1 MAAIVAHSVC
11 NFMSLPDPVGAVKR
25 AQLRLGLF
33 GQLLAV
39 AAHLAG
45 LLLWIYFLYPATDPR
60 KFSNHMDAASQL
72 KGRVSF
78 DSLEP
83 FISRC
88 LREDSPVE
96 QTDLNELISLAAY
109 LDGTY
114 FILRHLHTRLKTAKR
129 DEKAKPILFYENA
142 LSVMDLLLCPA
153 RKPCGILGQ
162 PIKPKTELA
171 RHVRLSYLRYLFTQV
186 WIQFL
191 DNQISDELILK
202 AIRMLGDDRLSR
214 LSETR
219 LLADYVIPI
228 FDVPPHSDLAL
239 STEASV
245 PPTWSRAVSRTM
257 LGLVHKGGL
266 HYPRLYLRLYE
277 LLDDSLLECPEV
289 DRFLDDLDIYLSS
302 LHLAASVVA
311 AFAKRLAQLALLS
324 PMRLTPALLLL
335 IRNTLQR
342 HLKCSVLVNRQNRP
356 NLTVNSS
363 KQPTPLSSS
372 DPYQW
377 DPRNLES
384 CGALE
389 SSLWEVASL
398 IHHYSPA
405 VSSLAYDIC
414 NPNPANAATWEGLSP
429 SDLIRQQDSELKRCV
444 DNIHQSLLSLTR
456 SNVSIP
462 ELPMLE
468 GWLS

>member
-1 MAAIVAHSVC
+1 MNRSTAHVFRFICFDLPIV
-11 NFMSLPDPVGAVKR
+11 
-25 AQLRLGLF
+25 
-33 GQLLAV
+33 
-39 AAHLAG
+39 
-45 LLLWIYFLYPATDPR
+45 
-60 KFSNHMDAASQL
+60 
-72 KGRVSF
+72 
-78 DSLEP
+78 
-83 FISRC
+83 
-88 LREDSPVE
+88 
-96 QTDLNELISLAAY
+96 
-109 LDGTY
+109 
-114 FILRHLHTRLKTAKR
+114 
-129 DEKAKPILFYENA
+129 FYENA
-142 LSVMDLLLCPA
+142 LSVMDLLLCPT
-153 RKPCGILGQ
+153 RKPCEILGQ

-171 RHVRLSYLRYLFTQV
+171 RHVRLSYLRHLFTQV

-228 FDVPPHSDLAL
+228 FDVPPHADLPL
-239 STEASV
+239 SAEASV

-266 HYPRLYLRLYE
+266 HYPRLYPRLYE

-335 IRNTLQR
+335 IRNALRR

-363 KQPTPLSSS
+363 KQPNPLSSA

-377 DPRNLES
+377 DPRNLEA

-389 SSLWEVASL
+389 SSLWEVSSL

-405 VSSLAYDIC
+405 VSSLAHEIC

-429 SDLIRQQDSELKRCV
+429 SDLIRQQDSELNRCV
-444 DNIHQSLLSLTR
+444 NSIHQSLLSLTK
-456 SNVSIP
+456 SNVPIP
-462 ELPMLE
+462 ELPVLE
-468 GWLS
+468 GWSS